1 MNLSTIIKQPL
12 LTEKTLQQAKELSF
26 FTVIVDASAN
36 KNQIRQA
43 LKQFFSLDCLDL
55 KTSRLKGRSRRSPK
69 SRSRIFQTPIK
80 KAIFKLKK
88 GQVFPGYELPK
99 EKKKTKKST
108 KTIKKAKTKK

>member
-12 LTEKTLQQAKELSF
+12 LTEKTLQQAKELGF

-36 KNQIRQA
+36 KNQIKQA
-43 LKQFFSLDCLDL
+43 LKEFFSLDCLNL

-69 SRSRIFQTPIK
+69 TRSRIFQTPIK
-80 KAIFKLKK
+80 KAIFQLKK

-99 EKKKTKKST
+99 KKKTKKPVE
-108 KTIKKAKTKK
+108 KVKKSKK